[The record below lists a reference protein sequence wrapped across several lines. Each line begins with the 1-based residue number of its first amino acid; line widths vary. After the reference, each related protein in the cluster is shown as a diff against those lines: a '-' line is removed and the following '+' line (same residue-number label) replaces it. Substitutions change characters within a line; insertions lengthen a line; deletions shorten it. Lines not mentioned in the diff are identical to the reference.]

1 MTDRV
6 SVKLPSRQER
16 FAKALAALI
25 MGVGILLIAI
35 AFIFQ
40 PASPQKPAITSV
52 AASQPESTPP
62 PQQEKELEVRPA
74 INVTPEAS
82 APQTMEIPPTPAA
95 KPVEPEP
102 KPEPTPVAKL
112 EPEPKLVEP
121 ESKPEPKVEPEPK
134 PEPTVEPEP
143 KPEPEVE
150 KPVQETQVQEE
161 SPVVEAG
168 SSGWI
173 YAGQFMD
180 GQWLE
185 RGLMIGNELPAD
197 GKRYALSWGAN
208 VRTAPPGKD
217 TTLSKTVNYLPQG
230 QQVDIVQVKKSGNK
244 GHVWIKIK

>member
-1 MTDRV
+1 
-6 SVKLPSRQER
+6 
-16 FAKALAALI
+16 

-40 PASPQKPAITSV
+40 PTSPQKPAITSI
-52 AASQPESTPP
+52 AASQPESPAP
-62 PQQEKELEVRPA
+62 LQQEKELEAHPA
-74 INVTPEAS
+74 INVTPEPSAS
-82 APQTMEIPPTPAA
+82 QTMEIQ
-95 KPVEPEP
+95 
-102 KPEPTPVAKL
+102 PTPVAKL
-112 EPEPKLVEP
+112 EPEPKPVEP
-121 ESKPEPKVEPEPK
+121 EPEPEPK
-134 PEPTVEPEP
+134 PVEPEPEPEP

-150 KPVQETQVQEE
+150 EPVQETQAQEE
-161 SPVVEAG
+161 SPVVEEG

-185 RGLMIGNELPAD
+185 RGLIIGNELPAD
-197 GKRYALSWGAN
+197 GKRYSLSWGAN
-208 VRTAPPGKD
+208 VRAAPPGKE